1 MVTTEKLFDLIAGLA
16 PTEIQY
22 FNKLYG
28 RSTKRDTQ
36 GLKLF
41 QVLLKSIVRDKHGV
55 LVPLDEVRLK
65 IQMAR
70 QGVVATQ
77 FHVVRYNLSKMV
89 LRALRLMQEES
100 SRADEVRIK
109 LKNAQLLAHRG
120 FFDWAED
127 TLQEALDTAREFQ
140 FHALE
145 IEARIALLQLRA
157 QGNHTGYVQMIR
169 EQTDAI
175 EASTTEYTR
184 EKTLFTLQYQAVGLY
199 RTDNGMPRATE
210 LKNLWNQLEQTNP
223 GPNSTFLA
231 QLYHRLA
238 HAALA
243 ELEGGGAK
251 AQPWFASLVELWE
264 EKRYRDMRHEYP
276 QLFIAHF
283 SNFLGNCLS
292 LGDFITYDAHIN
304 QLLAFKAPNLDVEAE
319 LFQDKMYL
327 YQLYYLNKG
336 QFGEAMRLVPEIEA
350 GLIKYNFKINT
361 SRRFV
366 MRYHIVLTYFALEK
380 YKEAVWQCEVLL
392 HAGKTDQ
399 RQDVQS
405 INKILRQISYL
416 ELKELEELKRFV
428 QSVKKNLGVP
438 LPRPDFERIVL
449 QHLVE
454 LSELCLNHPTE
465 ARLWQKILRPVM
477 EKFKTSLED
486 FKSSQPPKIP
496 LGYQETLA
504 WINSKINNIPFRDLL

>member
-1 MVTTEKLFDLIAGLA
+1 MVTTEKLLDLIASLD
-16 PTEIQY
+16 PSEIQY

-28 RSTKRDTQ
+28 RSTKKDTQ

-41 QVLLKSIVRDKHGV
+41 QVLFKSIVRDKHGV
-55 LVPLDEVRLK
+55 LIPPDEVRLK
-65 IQMAR
+65 NEMTR
-70 QGVVATQ
+70 RGVAAAQ

-100 SRADEVRIK
+100 TRADEVRIK

-127 TLQEALDTAREFQ
+127 TLREALHTAREFQ

-145 IEARIALLQLRA
+145 IEARIGLLQLRA

-175 EASTTEYTR
+175 VASTTEYTR
-184 EKTLFTLQYQAVGLY
+184 EKTLFSLQYEAIGLF
-199 RTDNGMPRATE
+199 RASKGMPAPIE
-210 LKNLWNQLEQTNP
+210 LDQLQQHLQSTKP

-231 QLYHRLA
+231 QLYHRHA
-238 HAALA
+238 HATLA
-243 ELEGGGAK
+243 VLEGGGAK

-264 EKRYRDMRHEYP
+264 EPRYRDMRHEYP

-283 SNFLGNCLS
+283 SNFLGNCLQ
-292 LGDFITYDAHIN
+292 LGEFGTYDAHIN
-304 QLLAFKAPNLDVEAE
+304 QLVAFKAPNLDVEAE
-319 LFQDKMYL
+319 LFQDKLYL

-336 QFGEAMRLVPEIEA
+336 LFGEALRLVPEIEA
-350 GLIKYNFKINT
+350 GLVKYDFKINP
-361 SRRFV
+361 SRRIV
-366 MRYHIVLTYFALEK
+366 IRYNIVLTYFALEK
-380 YKEAVWQCEVLL
+380 YKEAIWQCEVLL
-392 HAGKTDQ
+392 HAGKTGQ
-399 RQDVQS
+399 RDDVQS
-405 INKILRQISYL
+405 FNKILRQISYL

-428 QSVKKNLGVP
+428 SSVKKLIGMP

-504 WINSKINNIPFRDLL
+504 WVDSKIRNIPFRDLL